1 MWKCFFL
8 FFRELFTVVPLVS
21 IVIIEIESL
30 LGLAD
35 SPLEMR
41 LCASNH
47 GDQMNLTVITK
58 HKQHD
63 TTVLNTKNTL

>member
-1 MWKCFFL
+1 MRFFVHDSRGEIEKL
-8 FFRELFTVVPLVS
+8 R
-21 IVIIEIESL
+21 EIESL
-30 LGLAD
+30 LGLAG

-47 GDQMNLTVITK
+47 GDQMNLTVIIK

-63 TTVLNTKNTL
+63 TTVLNTKNT

>member
-1 MWKCFFL
+1 MDIL
-8 FFRELFTVVPLVS
+8 NV
-21 IVIIEIESL
+21 IEIEIL
-30 LGLAD
+30 LGLAG

-47 GDQMNLTVITK
+47 GDQINLTVIIK

-63 TTVLNTKNTL
+63 TKITLLRNKNIYKALNKN